1 MIATKAKLVD
11 VPALAWTSA
20 LAFTRLEGRDRPL
33 RAVLEYF
40 LQLTATL
47 GQQNNGSLFHRGRV
61 VMVGIENRRKPKLRS
76 RLVGSLALLVPLVV
90 VCWAVSPAAGLMVG
104 IIAAMVV
111 LFAPMVPAFIRMLSP
126 ETRTAEK
133 AHREALNALPKDR
146 QVYTYTQL
154 ARRLTA
160 PAGSA
165 QELLREVLDQQVPPG
180 AAISCIA
187 ADQRLIPIYERFGL
201 RQQGDSLA
209 MLTPEPGEG
218 KADSNGIPAEAGAEN
233 TDIKRNPPGSNM

>member
-1 MIATKAKLVD
+1 MKVTKAKLVD

-33 RAVLEYF
+33 RAALEYF

-47 GQQNNGSLFHRGRV
+47 GQQNNGSLFHHERS
-61 VMVGIENRRKPKLRS
+61 VMVGIENRRKSQLRS
-76 RLVGSLALLVPLVV
+76 RLVGSMALLVPMLAVYLVI
-90 VCWAVSPAAGLMVG
+90 SPVAGPVVG

-111 LFAPMVPAFIRMLSP
+111 LFVPMVPAFTRMLGP
-126 ETRTAEK
+126 EARTAERVHQK
-133 AHREALNALPKDR
+133 ALNALPEDR
-146 QVYTYTQL
+146 LVYTYTQL

-187 ADQRLIPIYERFGL
+187 ADRRLIPIYERFGL

-209 MLTPEPGEG
+209 MLTPEPSVGAAER
-218 KADSNGIPAEAGAEN
+218 NGMTPEAGARD
-233 TDIKRNPPGSNM
+233 TGTKRNPPGSDM